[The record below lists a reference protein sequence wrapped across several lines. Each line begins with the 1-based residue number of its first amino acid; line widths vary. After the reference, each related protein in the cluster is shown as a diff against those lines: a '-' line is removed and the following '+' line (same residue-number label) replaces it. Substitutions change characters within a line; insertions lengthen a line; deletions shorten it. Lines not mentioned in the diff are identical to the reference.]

1 LLGFFYARL
10 LITFAMTQTDFQ
22 PWFQAQFADYVSYL
36 ETLVNLDSGSYQR
49 EGVARVLQ
57 WVADF
62 LSADGLVVQRHLS
75 DGVLSGVVATVNPG
89 QARAQSA
96 LLLGHCDTVFPAGEA
111 TRRPFRVEGTTA
123 HGPGVADMKAGIL
136 MNAYLL
142 RAWHRMGRP
151 DLQLSALFTCDEE
164 VGSLASAPLIEAM
177 CREHRYVFNA
187 EPGRPNGNVVIGRKG
202 GVFFEINVQGK
213 AAHAGGN
220 FYDGISA
227 ISALGKKM
235 GELEQLIDR
244 DEGITLNVGLI
255 EGGQSVN
262 TVAPHAKAG
271 VDLRIHT
278 LEQRERCLTEVAR
291 ICNSSVIGETATWA
305 IRGEFKPFVQ
315 SEGSK
320 QLAERYLATSLAHG
334 VMVQGEMTGGC
345 SDAGI
350 ASACGCDVVCAVGP
364 AGGGYHTEHEYV
376 RLDTVVPKASVLFNT
391 LMSLR

>member
-1 LLGFFYARL
+1 
-10 LITFAMTQTDFQ
+10 MTSTDFQ
-22 PWFQAQFADYVSYL
+22 PWFDAQFNDYVAHL

-49 EGVARVLQ
+49 QGVAQVLS
-57 WVADF
+57 WIADF
-62 LSADGLVVQRHLS
+62 LAADGIEVQRHHT
-75 DGVLSGVVATVNPG
+75 DGVLTCVSGKVNPG
-89 QARAQSA
+89 KSRDNAV

-111 TRRPFRVEGTTA
+111 ARRPFRVEGTTA
-123 HGPGVADMKAGIL
+123 HGPGVADMKAGVL

-142 RAWHRMGRP
+142 RAWHRMGRA

-164 VGSLASAPLIEAM
+164 IGSLTSSHVIESL

-202 GVFFEINVQGK
+202 GVFFEIDVQGK

-220 FYDGISA
+220 FYEGISA

-235 GELEQLIDR
+235 GELEKLIDR

-271 VDLRIHT
+271 VDLRIRT
-278 LEQRERCLTEVAR
+278 LEQREKCLTEIAR
-291 ICNSSVIGETATWA
+291 ICTTSVIGETSTWA

-315 SEGSK
+315 SQGSK
-320 QLAERYLATSLAHG
+320 ELAERYLATSLAQG
-334 VMVQGEMTGGC
+334 VMVQGEITGGC
-345 SDAGI
+345 SDSGI
-350 ASACGCDVVCAVGP
+350 AAACGCDVVCAVGP
-364 AGGGYHTEHEYV
+364 AGGGFHTPNEYV
-376 RLDTVVPKASVLFNT
+376 RLETVVPKATVLFNT
-391 LMSLR
+391 MMGLQ

>member
-1 LLGFFYARL
+1 
-10 LITFAMTQTDFQ
+10 MTSAEFQ
-22 PWFQAQFADYVSYL
+22 PWFDRQFNDYLAHL

-49 EGVARVLQ
+49 QGVAQVLN

-62 LSADGLVVQRHLS
+62 LADDGIEVQRHHTK
-75 DGVLSGVVATVNPG
+75 GVLTCVSGTVHPG
-89 QARAQSA
+89 ASRNNAA
-96 LLLGHCDTVFPAGEA
+96 LMLGHCDTVFPAGEA
-111 TRRPFRVEGTTA
+111 SRRPFRVEGTTA
-123 HGPGVADMKAGIL
+123 HGPGVADMKAGVL

-142 RAWHRMGRP
+142 RAWHRLGRR

-164 VGSLASAPLIEAM
+164 IGSLTSSHVIESM
-177 CREHRYVFNA
+177 CHEHRYVFNA

-202 GVFFEINVQGK
+202 GVFFDIDVTGK

-235 GELEQLIDR
+235 GELEKLIDR

-262 TVAPHAKAG
+262 TVAPHARAG
-271 VDLRIHT
+271 VDLRIRT
-278 LEQRERCLTEVAR
+278 LEQREKCLTEIAR
-291 ICNSSVIGETATWA
+291 ICTTSVIGETSTWA

-320 QLAERYLATSLAHG
+320 ALAEHYLATSLAQG
-334 VMVQGEMTGGC
+334 VMVQGEITGGC
-345 SDAGI
+345 SDSGI
-350 ASACGCDVVCAVGP
+350 AAACGCDVVCAVGP
-364 AGGGYHTEHEYV
+364 AGGGFHTEHEYV
-376 RLDTVVPKASVLFNT
+376 RLETVVPKATVLFNT
-391 LMSLR
+391 MMGLG

>member
-1 LLGFFYARL
+1 
-10 LITFAMTQTDFQ
+10 MTSSDFQ
-22 PWFQAQFADYVSYL
+22 TWFESQFNDYVSHL

-49 EGVARVLQ
+49 EGVARVLN

-62 LSADGLVVQRHLS
+62 LAADGIAVQRHHTEGMLS
-75 DGVLSGVVATVNPG
+75 CVSATVNPG
-89 QARAQSA
+89 KTREHSA

-111 TRRPFRVEGTTA
+111 TRRPFKVEGTTA
-123 HGPGVADMKAGIL
+123 HGPGVADMKAGVL
-136 MNAYLL
+136 MNAYVL

-151 DLQLSALFTCDEE
+151 DMQLSALFTCDEE
-164 VGSLASAPLIEAM
+164 IGSLTSSHVIEAM

-202 GVFFEINVQGK
+202 GVFFEVNVQGK

-220 FYDGISA
+220 FYEGISA

-235 GELEQLIDR
+235 GELEKLIDR

-255 EGGQSVN
+255 EGGVSVN

-271 VDLRIHT
+271 VDLRIRD
-278 LEQRERCLTEVAR
+278 LAQRERCLSEVAR
-291 ICNSSVIGETATWA
+291 ICDTSLIGETSTWA

-315 SEGSK
+315 SEGSR
-320 QLAERYLATSLAHG
+320 QLAEHYLATSLQHG
-334 VMVQGEMTGGC
+334 VMVQGEITGGC

-364 AGGGYHTEHEYV
+364 AGGGFHTEREYV
-376 RLDTVVPKASVLFNT
+376 RLETVVPKATVLFNSLMT
-391 LMSLR
+391 LR

>member
-1 LLGFFYARL
+1 
-10 LITFAMTQTDFQ
+10 MTQTEFQ
-22 PWFQAQFADYVSYL
+22 PWFDAQFNDYVAHL

-49 EGVARVLQ
+49 EGVARVLN
-57 WVADF
+57 WIADF
-62 LSADGLVVQRHLS
+62 LAADGIAVQRHLS

-111 TRRPFRVEGTTA
+111 ARRPFRVEGTTG
-123 HGPGVADMKAGIL
+123 HGPGVADMKAGVL

-142 RAWHRMGRP
+142 RAWRHLGRP

-164 VGSLASAPLIEAM
+164 IGSLTSSHVIEAM

-244 DEGITLNVGLI
+244 DEGITVNVGLI
-255 EGGQSVN
+255 AGGQSVN
-262 TVAPHAKAG
+262 TVAPHAKAS
-271 VDLRIHT
+271 VDLRIRT
-278 LEQRERCLTEVAR
+278 LEQRERCLSEIER
-291 ICNSSVIGETATWA
+291 ICARSVIGETSTWA

-315 SEGSK
+315 SPGSK
-320 QLAERYLATSLAHG
+320 ALAERYLATSLAQG
-334 VMVQGEMTGGC
+334 VMVQGEITGGC
-345 SDAGI
+345 SDSGI

-364 AGGGYHTEHEYV
+364 AGGGFHTEHEYV
-376 RLDTVVPKASVLFNT
+376 RLETVVPKATVLFNT
-391 LMSLR
+391 MMGLR

>member
-1 LLGFFYARL
+1 
-10 LITFAMTQTDFQ
+10 MTPSDFQ
-22 PWFQAQFADYVSYL
+22 PWFDAQFNDYVSHL
-36 ETLVNLDSGSYQR
+36 DTLVNLDSGSYQR
-49 EGVARVLQ
+49 QGVAEVLN

-62 LSADGLVVQRHLS
+62 LTADGIDVQRHHTE
-75 DGVLSGVVATVNPG
+75 GVLTCVSGTVNPG
-89 QARAQSA
+89 KGREHAA

-111 TRRPFRVEGTTA
+111 ARRPFRVEGSTA
-123 HGPGVADMKAGIL
+123 YGPGVADMKAGVL

-142 RAWHRMGRP
+142 RAWRHLGRP

-164 VGSLASAPLIEAM
+164 IGSLTSSHVIEAM

-235 GELEQLIDR
+235 GELEKLIDR
-244 DEGITLNVGLI
+244 DEGITVNVGLI

-271 VDLRIHT
+271 VDLRIRT
-278 LEQRERCLTEVAR
+278 LEQREKCLTEIAR
-291 ICNSSVIGETATWA
+291 ICTTSVIGETSTWA

-315 SEGSK
+315 SEGSRE
-320 QLAERYLATSLAHG
+320 LAERYLATSLAHG

-350 ASACGCDVVCAVGP
+350 AAACDCDVVCAVGP

-376 RLDTVVPKASVLFNT
+376 RLETVVPKATVLFNT
-391 LMSLR
+391 VMGLG

>member
-1 LLGFFYARL
+1 
-10 LITFAMTQTDFQ
+10 MTQTEFQ
-22 PWFQAQFADYVSYL
+22 PWFDHQFNDYVAHL

-49 EGVARVLQ
+49 EGVARVLN

-62 LSADGLVVQRHLS
+62 LADDGIEVHRHHTEGLLTCV
-75 DGVLSGVVATVNPG
+75 SGTVNPG
-89 QARAQSA
+89 KARDQAV
-96 LLLGHCDTVFPAGEA
+96 LMLGHCDTVFPAGEA
-111 TRRPFRVEGTTA
+111 ARRPFRVEGTTA
-123 HGPGVADMKAGIL
+123 HGPGVADMKAGVL

-142 RAWHRMGRP
+142 RAWHRLGRS

-164 VGSLASAPLIEAM
+164 IGSLASSPVIEAL

-202 GVFFEINVQGK
+202 GVFFEIDVRGK

-271 VDLRIHT
+271 VDLRIRT
-278 LEQRERCLTEVAR
+278 LAQRETCLSEIAR
-291 ICNSSVIGETATWA
+291 ICSTSVIGETSTWS

-320 QLAERYLATSLAHG
+320 ALAELYLATSLAHG
-334 VMVQGEMTGGC
+334 VMVQGEITGGC
-345 SDAGI
+345 SDSGI
-350 ASACGCDVVCAVGP
+350 AAACGCDVVCAVGP
-364 AGGGYHTEHEYV
+364 AGGGFHTPNEYV
-376 RLDTVVPKASVLFNT
+376 RLETVVPKATVLFNT
-391 LMSLR
+391 MMGLP